1 MYIEHKNDK
10 RSLSALI
17 NMQNCGLLFS
27 ILFTVHLST
36 QLQDVCLGSTVISLI
51 KEKLAL
57 SFLRVFKTDFKE

>member
-27 ILFTVHLST
+27 ILFTMHLST
-36 QLQDVCLGSTVISLI
+36 QLQGICLGSNIISLI

-57 SFLRVFKTDFKE
+57 SLLRVFQTDFK